1 MLVEITKSINGAWR
15 IARMDQNAL
24 NYFNI
29 SIEGF
34 WRSFL
39 AVLIVLPLYVVFL
52 VLNLGQLSGME
63 LPTGSATSKELY
75 VAIKLAAHI
84 LGWLAFPIVMI
95 PISRLMD
102 LSQSYVPYIIV
113 WNWSNVLVMAVILP
127 AVLLFPP
134 SAQSGQSAKLILM
147 AAQITVLFYGYL
159 VARAGLQCKILTA
172 IGVVMLDLLLGL
184 LFNLLAGRLL

>member
-24 NYFNI
+24 NYFNM

-39 AVLIVLPLYVVFL
+39 AVLIVVPLYVVFL

-63 LPTGSATSKELY
+63 LPTGSATSKEVY

-84 LGWLAFPIVMI
+84 LGWLAFPVVMI

>member
-24 NYFNI
+24 NYFNM
-29 SIEGF
+29 SVEGF

>member
-24 NYFNI
+24 NYFNM

-184 LFNLLAGRLL
+184 LFNLLVGRLL

>member
-24 NYFNI
+24 NYFNM

-39 AVLIVLPLYVVFL
+39 AVLIVVPLYVVFL

-84 LGWLAFPIVMI
+84 LGWLAFPVVMI

-134 SAQSGQSAKLILM
+134 SAQSDQSAKLILI

>member
-24 NYFNI
+24 NYFNM

-39 AVLIVLPLYVVFL
+39 AVLIVVPLYVVFL

-63 LPTGSATSKELY
+63 LPTNSATSKEFY

-84 LGWLAFPIVMI
+84 HGWLAFPVVMI
-95 PISRLMD
+95 LISRLMD
-102 LSQSYVPYIIV
+102 LSQRYVPYIIV

-134 SAQSGQSAKLILM
+134 SAQAGPSANLILM

>member
-24 NYFNI
+24 NYFNM

-39 AVLIVLPLYVVFL
+39 AVLIVVPLYVVFL

-63 LPTGSATSKELY
+63 LHVGSATPTDFY

-84 LGWLAFPIVMI
+84 LGWLAFPVVMI

>member
-39 AVLIVLPLYVVFL
+39 AVLIVVPLYVVFL

-84 LGWLAFPIVMI
+84 LGWLAFPVVMI

>member
-1 MLVEITKSINGAWR
+1 MLLEITKSINGAWR

-24 NYFNI
+24 NNFNI

-34 WRSFL
+34 WRSFI
-39 AVLIVLPLYVVFL
+39 AILIVAPFYLIFL
-52 VLNLGQLSGME
+52 VLNHDQISAIELSTE
-63 LPTGSATSKELY
+63 AATSKEFY
-75 VAIKLAAHI
+75 VLMKLIAHI
-84 LGWLAFPIVMI
+84 LGWLVFPLVMI

-102 LSQSYVPYIIV
+102 LSQRYIPYIIV

-127 AVLLFPP
+127 AVLIFPP
-134 SAQSGQSAKLILM
+134 SEHSDQSAKLILM

-159 VARAGLQCKILTA
+159 VARAGLECKTLTA

-184 LFNLLAGRLL
+184 LFNLLAGRVI

>member
-24 NYFNI
+24 NYFNM

-39 AVLIVLPLYVVFL
+39 AVLIVVPLYVVFL

-63 LPTGSATSKELY
+63 LPAGSATSKELY

-84 LGWLAFPIVMI
+84 LGWLAFPVVMI

>member
-24 NYFNI
+24 NYFNM

-39 AVLIVLPLYVVFL
+39 AVLIVVPLYVVFL

>member
-1 MLVEITKSINGAWR
+1 MLTEITQSINGAWR
-15 IARMDQNAL
+15 IARMDENAL
-24 NYFNI
+24 NYFNM

-39 AVLIVLPLYVVFL
+39 AVLIVVPLYVVFL

-63 LPTGSATSKELY
+63 LPTSSATSKEFY
-75 VAIKLAAHI
+75 VAIKLAVHI
-84 LGWLAFPIVMI
+84 LGWLAFPVVMI

-134 SAQSGQSAKLILM
+134 SEQSGPVSYTHLTLPTIL
-147 AAQITVLFYGYL
+147 L
-159 VARAGLQCKILTA
+159 V
-172 IGVVMLDLLLGL
+172 
-184 LFNLLAGRLL
+184 

>member
-24 NYFNI
+24 NYFNM

-52 VLNLGQLSGME
+52 VLNLSQLSGME

-84 LGWLAFPIVMI
+84 LGWLAFPVVMI

>member
-24 NYFNI
+24 NYFNM

-39 AVLIVLPLYVVFL
+39 AVLIVVPLYVVFL

-84 LGWLAFPIVMI
+84 LGWLAFPVVMI

-172 IGVVMLDLLLGL
+172 LGVVMLDLLLGL

>member
-1 MLVEITKSINGAWR
+1 MLAEITQSINGAWR
-15 IARMDQNAL
+15 IARMDENAL
-24 NYFNI
+24 DYFNM

-39 AVLIVLPLYVVFL
+39 AVLIVVPLYIVFL

-63 LPTGSATSKELY
+63 LPTGSATSKEFY

-84 LGWLAFPIVMI
+84 LGWLAFPVVMI

>member
-1 MLVEITKSINGAWR
+1 
-15 IARMDQNAL
+15 
-24 NYFNI
+24 
-29 SIEGF
+29 
-34 WRSFL
+34 
-39 AVLIVLPLYVVFL
+39 
-52 VLNLGQLSGME
+52 
-63 LPTGSATSKELY
+63 
-75 VAIKLAAHI
+75 
-84 LGWLAFPIVMI
+84 MI

>member
-1 MLVEITKSINGAWR
+1 MLVEITQSLNGAWR

-24 NYFNI
+24 NYFNM

-84 LGWLAFPIVMI
+84 LGWLAFPVVMI

-134 SAQSGQSAKLILM
+134 SAQSGLSAKLILM

-159 VARAGLQCKILTA
+159 VARVGLQCKILTA

>member
-1 MLVEITKSINGAWR
+1 MLAEITKSINGAWR

-24 NYFNI
+24 NYFNM

-84 LGWLAFPIVMI
+84 LGWLAFPVVMI

>member
-24 NYFNI
+24 NYFNM

-39 AVLIVLPLYVVFL
+39 AVLIVAPLYVVFL
-52 VLNLGQLSGME
+52 VLNLGQLTAME
-63 LPTGSATSKELY
+63 LPTGSSTSKELY
-75 VAIKLAAHI
+75 VAITLAAHI
-84 LGWLAFPIVMI
+84 LGWLAFPVVMI

>member
-1 MLVEITKSINGAWR
+1 MLVEITQSLNGAWR

-24 NYFNI
+24 NYFNM

-84 LGWLAFPIVMI
+84 LGWLAFPVVMI

-134 SAQSGQSAKLILM
+134 SAQSDQSAKLILM

-159 VARAGLQCKILTA
+159 VARVGLQCKILTA

>member
-15 IARMDQNAL
+15 IARMDQSAL
-24 NYFNI
+24 NYFNM

-84 LGWLAFPIVMI
+84 LGWLAFPVVMI

>member
-1 MLVEITKSINGAWR
+1 MLLEITKSINGAWR

-34 WRSFL
+34 WRSFI
-39 AVLIVLPLYVVFL
+39 AILIVAPFYLIFL
-52 VLNLGQLSGME
+52 VLNHDQLSAIE
-63 LPTGSATSKELY
+63 VSTEAATSKEFY
-75 VAIKLAAHI
+75 VLMKLIAHI
-84 LGWLAFPIVMI
+84 LGWLVFPVVMI

-102 LSQSYVPYIIV
+102 LSQRYIPYIIV
-113 WNWSNVLVMAVILP
+113 WNWSNVLVMLVILP
-127 AVLLFPP
+127 AVLIFPP
-134 SAQSGQSAKLILM
+134 SEHSGQSAKTILM

-159 VARAGLQCKILTA
+159 VARAGLECKTLTA

-184 LFNLLAGRLL
+184 LFNLLAGRLI

>member
-24 NYFNI
+24 NYFNM

-39 AVLIVLPLYVVFL
+39 AVLIVVPLYVVFL

-63 LPTGSATSKELY
+63 LPAGSATSKEFY
-75 VAIKLAAHI
+75 VAIKLAAHF
-84 LGWLAFPIVMI
+84 LGWLAFPVVMI

>member
-24 NYFNI
+24 NYFNM

-84 LGWLAFPIVMI
+84 LGWLAFPVVMI

>member
-24 NYFNI
+24 NYFNM

-39 AVLIVLPLYVVFL
+39 AVLIVVPLYVVFL

-84 LGWLAFPIVMI
+84 LGWLAFPVVMI